1 MKNNAIFT
9 VFKKELARFFKDKR
23 TLIALLLPGLLIYV
37 VYSLMGSVMSDTFMP
52 DDDYIPKIVAV
63 DVPSSIAPILT
74 EDLVELYSAGADEID
89 GVKDMIKKEERDLL
103 VIFPQGFEESILSG
117 QAPNVE
123 IYYSSSVTNSAL
135 AYQTMTAILDA
146 YESSIFNA
154 FNVNVG
160 DGVYDLSSE
169 EDITGMMFT
178 MLMPMLLVMLL
189 FAGCMSVA
197 PESIAGEKERGTIAT
212 MLITPAKRGHIAIG
226 KIMALSIMALI
237 SGTSSALGVIL
248 GLPNLIGDTMQFDG
262 SVYTVWDYAMLAVV
276 ILSTVMLLITAISI
290 ISAFAKTVKEA
301 TTYVTPLMICSMLI
315 GLSGMMGETAQNPAL
330 YLIPIFN
337 SVHSMIGIFS
347 FEPNLINMAITVVS
361 NVAFA
366 GAGIFVLT
374 KMFNSERIMFNK

>member
-74 EDLVELYSAGADEID
+74 EDIVELYSVGADEID

-160 DGVYDLSSE
+160 DGVYDLSSDA
-169 EDITGMMFT
+169 DITGMMFT

>member
-1 MKNNAIFT
+1 MKNNTIFT

-23 TLIALLLPGLLIYV
+23 TLIALLMPGLLIYV

-63 DVPSSIAPILT
+63 DMPPSIGAILT
-74 EDLVELYSAGADEID
+74 EDIAELYSVGADEVES
-89 GVKDMIKKEERDLL
+89 VKDMIKEEERDLL
-103 VIFPQGFEESILSG
+103 VVFPTSFEESIILG
-117 QAPNVE
+117 QTPNIE
-123 IYYSSSVTNSAL
+123 IFYSSASTNSAM

-154 FNVNVG
+154 FNVNAG
-160 DGVYDLSSE
+160 EAAYDLSSE

-189 FAGCMSVA
+189 FTGCMSVA

-248 GLPNLIGDTMQFDG
+248 GLPQLMGDTMQFDG
-262 SVYTVWDYAMLAVV
+262 SVYTVGDYAMLAVV

-315 GLSGMMGETAQNPAL
+315 GLSGMMGDAAQNPLL
-330 YLIPIFN
+330 YIIPIFN

-347 FEPNLINMAITVVS
+347 FEPNMANMAITVAA
-361 NVAFA
+361 NVALTSVGVFL
-366 GAGIFVLT
+366 LT
-374 KMFNSERIMFNK
+374 KMFNSEKIMFNK

>member
-1 MKNNAIFT
+1 
-9 VFKKELARFFKDKR
+9 
-23 TLIALLLPGLLIYV
+23 
-37 VYSLMGSVMSDTFMP
+37 
-52 DDDYIPKIVAV
+52 
-63 DVPSSIAPILT
+63 
-74 EDLVELYSAGADEID
+74 
-89 GVKDMIKKEERDLL
+89 
-103 VIFPQGFEESILSG
+103 
-117 QAPNVE
+117 
-123 IYYSSSVTNSAL
+123 
-135 AYQTMTAILDA
+135 
-146 YESSIFNA
+146 
-154 FNVNVG
+154 
-160 DGVYDLSSE
+160 
-169 EDITGMMFT
+169 
-178 MLMPMLLVMLL
+178 
-189 FAGCMSVA
+189 
-197 PESIAGEKERGTIAT
+197 
-212 MLITPAKRGHIAIG
+212 
-226 KIMALSIMALI
+226 MALI

-347 FEPNLINMAITVVS
+347 FEPNLINMAITVAS